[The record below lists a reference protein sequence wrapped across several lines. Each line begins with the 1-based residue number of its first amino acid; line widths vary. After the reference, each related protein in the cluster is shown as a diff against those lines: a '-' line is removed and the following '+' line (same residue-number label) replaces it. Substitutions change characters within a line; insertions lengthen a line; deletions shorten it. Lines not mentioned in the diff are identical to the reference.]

1 VKRAILS
8 SVHLLYLTVV
18 TPELNQLEEIL
29 DVLDRQIIG
38 LPKHIQEKMV
48 ALERDVQDY
57 REDVLSRVRDYQE
70 DVRERGL
77 AAL

>member
-1 VKRAILS
+1 MVA
-8 SVHLLYLTVV
+8 
-18 TPELNQLEEIL
+18 PELDQLDEIL
-29 DVLDRQIIG
+29 DVLDSQIIG

-57 REDVLSRVRDYQE
+57 REDLLSRARDYQE

>member
-1 VKRAILS
+1 MNFVGPQEIDFKPM
-8 SVHLLYLTVV
+8 TN
-18 TPELNQLEEIL
+18 TPELDQLEEIL

-57 REDVLSRVRDYQE
+57 REDVLSRARDYE
-70 DVRERGL
+70 DDIRERGL

>member
-1 VKRAILS
+1 MS

-70 DVRERGL
+70 GYKGL
-77 AAL
+77 PRV

>member
-1 VKRAILS
+1 
-8 SVHLLYLTVV
+8 VV
-18 TPELNQLEEIL
+18 APELDQLDEIL

-57 REDVLSRVRDYQE
+57 REDVLSRARDYE
-70 DVRERGL
+70 DDIRERGL

>member
-1 VKRAILS
+1 LI
-8 SVHLLYLTVV
+8 VV
-18 TPELNQLEEIL
+18 APELDQLDEIL

-57 REDVLSRVRDYQE
+57 REDVLSRIRDYQE

>member
-1 VKRAILS
+1 MKRAILS

-70 DVRERGL
+70 GYRGFSRV
-77 AAL
+77 

>member
-1 VKRAILS
+1 M
-8 SVHLLYLTVV
+8 TNTPDV
-18 TPELNQLEEIL
+18 TQLEEIL

-57 REDVLSRVRDYQE
+57 REDLLSRARDYE
-70 DVRERGL
+70 DDIRERGL

>member
-1 VKRAILS
+1 
-8 SVHLLYLTVV
+8 VHLLYLTVV

-70 DVRERGL
+70 GYRGFSRV
-77 AAL
+77 

>member
-1 VKRAILS
+1 
-8 SVHLLYLTVV
+8 VV
-18 TPELNQLEEIL
+18 APELDQLDEIL

-57 REDVLSRVRDYQE
+57 REDVLSRARDLQE

>member
-70 DVRERGL
+70 GYRGFSRV
-77 AAL
+77 

>member
-1 VKRAILS
+1 MVA
-8 SVHLLYLTVV
+8 
-18 TPELNQLEEIL
+18 PELDQLDEIL

-57 REDVLSRVRDYQE
+57 REDVLSRARDLQE

>member
-1 VKRAILS
+1 MKRAILS

-57 REDVLSRVRDYQE
+57 REDVLRRIGDY
-70 DVRERGL
+70 
-77 AAL
+77 

>member
-70 DVRERGL
+70 GYKGL
-77 AAL
+77 PRV

>member
-1 VKRAILS
+1 
-8 SVHLLYLTVV
+8 VHLLYLTVV

-57 REDVLSRVRDYQE
+57 REDVLRRIGDYWEGYRGFSRV
-70 DVRERGL
+70 
-77 AAL
+77 

>member
-57 REDVLSRVRDYQE
+57 REDVLRRIGDYQE
-70 DVRERGL
+70 GYRGFSRV
-77 AAL
+77 

>member
-57 REDVLSRVRDYQE
+57 REDVLRRIGDY
-70 DVRERGL
+70 
-77 AAL
+77 

>member
-1 VKRAILS
+1 
-8 SVHLLYLTVV
+8 VHLLYLTVV

-57 REDVLSRVRDYQE
+57 REDVLRRIGDYWE

>member
-1 VKRAILS
+1 MKRAILS

-70 DVRERGL
+70 GYKGL
-77 AAL
+77 PRV

>member
-1 VKRAILS
+1 
-8 SVHLLYLTVV
+8 VHLLYLTVV

-70 DVRERGL
+70 GYKGL
-77 AAL
+77 PRV